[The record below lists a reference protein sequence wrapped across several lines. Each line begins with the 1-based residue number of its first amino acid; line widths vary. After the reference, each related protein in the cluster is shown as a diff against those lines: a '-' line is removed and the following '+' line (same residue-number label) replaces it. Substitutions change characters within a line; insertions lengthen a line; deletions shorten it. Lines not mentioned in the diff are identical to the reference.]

1 MNGRLIS
8 RHRLPDTKMWVIVPV
23 KELAHSKSRLAAV
36 LPAEDRAELTRQL
49 LRRTLRVLGQ
59 APGAAGVIV
68 VSRDT
73 AVAQIAAT
81 YGAIPLAE
89 KVGAGLNG
97 AIRLGLQK
105 AAAMGTSQV
114 LILPSDLPFLRVEDV
129 AVMGDPSSPAILIAN
144 DRNGTGTNAL
154 RLPLPTEF
162 WVQYGRNSYHK
173 HLAEARR
180 LNLTIHTITSA
191 TLQFDLDTP
200 QDWREFVTQEV
211 QLL

>member
-1 MNGRLIS
+1 
-8 RHRLPDTKMWVIVPV
+8 MWTIVPV
-23 KELAHSKSRLAAV
+23 KELANSKSRLTAV
-36 LPAEDRAELTRQL
+36 LSAEDRAALTRWL
-49 LRRTLRVLGQ
+49 LRRTLRVLAQ
-59 APGAAGVIV
+59 SPEVAGVLV

-73 AVAQIAAT
+73 AVAQIAVT

-89 KVGAGLNG
+89 KAGAGLNG

-105 AAAMGTSQV
+105 AAAMGASQA
-114 LILPSDLPFLRVEDV
+114 LILPSDLPFLRVADV
-129 AVMGDPSSPAILIAN
+129 AVMGNSSSSAILIAS
-144 DRNGTGTNAL
+144 DRSGTGTNAL

-180 LNLTIHTITSA
+180 LNFPIRTITSP

-200 QDWREFVTQEV
+200 QDWQEYVTKKFNFSEK
-211 QLL
+211 LNF